1 MDPKREAQL
10 KSSAEALA
18 VLTFNFIQAVKR
30 AAEDFQS
37 GVEEIEKGTYAE
49 HFACETR

>member
-18 VLTFNFIQAVKR
+18 VLTFNFIQAIKR

-37 GVEEIEKGTYAE
+37 GVEEIEKGTE
-49 HFACETR
+49 HFVCGIR